1 MATWVGRAEALARL
15 GVRAQTLYAY
25 VSRGRIGVQ
34 PDPAD
39 PRRSLYNA
47 EDLEALATR
56 RRRGRSAQAIAASA
70 FAWGEAAIPTRIS
83 TIARGRLIYRGT
95 DAATLAE
102 TANVETVAALLW
114 DQREPLRLVA
124 DGERASSPF
133 VALGA
138 LADGAPASL
147 GRSADALGRDG
158 ATAIAR
164 LAAGFGLVGEAP
176 LHGRLGGHWGL
187 TVDGA
192 ELLRCALVLLA
203 DHELNASTF
212 AVRVA
217 ASTGAPIAACLL
229 AGLAALSG
237 PLHGGAGLALG
248 VLIESAERHGAEA
261 AVAQWLA
268 LGRGLPG
275 FGHQLYPDG
284 DIRAHVLLGKLP
296 PDPQLAALAAAAFAA
311 TGALPNIDFA
321 LAALAR
327 HLALPH
333 DAPFV
338 LFALGRSLGWVA
350 HAIEQAASGTL
361 IRPRARYEG
370 PMETA

>member
-1 MATWVGRAEALARL
+1 MANWVGRAEALARL

-34 PDPAD
+34 PDPTD
-39 PRRSLYNA
+39 PRRSLYNV
-47 EDLEALATR
+47 EDIEALASR

-83 TIARGRLIYRGT
+83 TIAHGKLIYRGA
-95 DAATLAE
+95 DAAKLAE
-102 TANVETVAALLW
+102 SASVEAVAALLW
-114 DQREPLRLVA
+114 DQQGPANLVA
-124 DGERASSPF
+124 EGEPAASPF

-138 LADGAPASL
+138 LAADAPASL
-147 GRSADALGRDG
+147 GRSAEALCRDG
-158 ATAIAR
+158 AAAIAR
-164 LAAGFGLVGEAP
+164 LAAGFGLAGDSP

-187 TVDGA
+187 SVDAA

-229 AGLAALSG
+229 AGLATLSG
-237 PLHGGAGLALG
+237 PLHGGAGQALG
-248 VLIESAERHGAEA
+248 VLVDSAERLGPDA

-268 LGRGLPG
+268 LARGLPG

-284 DIRAHVLLGKLP
+284 DVRAHVLLGKLP

-311 TGALPNIDFA
+311 TGALPNSDFA
-321 LAALAR
+321 LAALQR
-327 HLALPH
+327 HLALPR
-333 DAPFV
+333 DAPFI
-338 LFALGRSLGWVA
+338 LFALGRSIGWVA
-350 HAIEQAASGTL
+350 HAIEQSASGTL

-370 PMETA
+370 PTETA